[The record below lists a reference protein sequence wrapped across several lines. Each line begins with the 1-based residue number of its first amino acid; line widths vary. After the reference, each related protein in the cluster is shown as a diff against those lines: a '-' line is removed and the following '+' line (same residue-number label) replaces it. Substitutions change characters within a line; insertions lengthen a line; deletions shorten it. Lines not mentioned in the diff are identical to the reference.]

1 MLRSIYAA
9 AIQLAAPVLRLMLA
23 RRVRRGREI
32 ASRLGERE
40 GIEVSPRPEGPLL
53 WMHAASVGE
62 SVAVLPVLSAL
73 AACMPEATVL
83 MTTGTV
89 TSAAMLDRRLPELG
103 LQGRVIHRFVPLD
116 VPSWVGRFLDH
127 WRPDVVAFVESEIWP
142 NLLAGCAARG
152 IPMMMVNARLSAG
165 SFARWRKVPALAR
178 ELFGGFAWIQA
189 QSEGDAARIEAL
201 GGRASALAGNLKFAA
216 DQLPADADELARLR
230 EVLAGRPVW
239 VASSTHPGEDTAV
252 LEAHAAVLRAHPGL
266 VTIGVPRH
274 PQRGAD
280 IAAKAG
286 SVPVTRRALG
296 QDPPAV
302 AGLWVVDTLGELGL
316 VYRLGAPVF
325 VGRSLGESGG
335 QNPLEPARLGCAV
348 AVGPNTANFA
358 DIVTVLEA
366 AGGLARVADA
376 AGLAAWVSAMLDDPV
391 RRTAMGQRALAAS
404 RRYGDLPGQV
414 AAAIAAMLAPAC
426 VP

>member
-1 MLRSIYAA
+1 MLRSIYAT
-9 AIQLAAPVLRLMLA
+9 AIQLAAPALRLMLA

-40 GIEVSPRPEGPLL
+40 GIDTAPRPEGKLL

-62 SVAVLPVLSAL
+62 TVSVLPVLSAL
-73 AACMPEATVL
+73 AGSMPNATVL

-89 TSAAMLDRRLPELG
+89 TSAAMLASRLPELG

-116 VPSWVGRFLDH
+116 VPRWVRRFLDH

-152 IPMMMVNARLSAG
+152 IPVMMVNARLSPG
-165 SFARWRKVPALAR
+165 SFARWRKLPGLAR
-178 ELFGGFAWIQA
+178 ELFGGFAWVQA
-189 QSEGDAARIEAL
+189 QSAGDAARIEAL

-216 DQLPADADELARLR
+216 DQLPADADEVARLR
-230 EVLAGRPVW
+230 GLLAERPVW
-239 VASSTHPGEDTAV
+239 VASSTHPGEDAAV
-252 LEAHAAVLRAHPGL
+252 LEVHAALSRAHPGL
-266 VTIGVPRH
+266 VTVVVPRH

-296 QDPPAV
+296 QDPPTAG
-302 AGLWVVDTLGELGL
+302 GLWVVDTLGELGL

-358 DIVTVLEA
+358 DIVAVLEA

-376 AGLAAWVSAMLDDPV
+376 GGLAAWMSGMLDDPAG
-391 RRTAMGQRALAAS
+391 RAAMGQRAVTAS
-404 RRYGDLPGQV
+404 SRYGDLPGEV
-414 AAAIAAMLAPAC
+414 AAAIAAMLAP
-426 VP
+426 